1 MLINAYQLSEMFKA
15 QEELNKKFNG
25 ENWRRGLTMGQAKFA
40 FNDEIAEFGQELSG
54 SWKWWKA
61 EKKPLDKQKALFELV
76 DAIHFGMLLVLFRND
91 LSAVLN
97 RVLDPNGPECDMY
110 GQVSDP
116 LNYFLRSVQRFYSAL
131 EFDQLDAS
139 ITGLINVIE
148 TGGKLLDLEPGEVYA
163 AYAAKNKLNHLRV
176 EGGDKYGLYDRSKE
190 TV

>member
-25 ENWRRGLTMGQAKFA
+25 EYWRRALTMGQAKFA
-40 FNDEIAEFGQELSG
+40 FNDEVAEFGQELSG

-61 EKKPLDKQKALFELV
+61 DKKPLDKQKALFELV
-76 DAIHFGMLLVLFRND
+76 DAIHFGMLLVLYRND
-91 LSAVLN
+91 LNAVLT
-97 RVLDPNGPECDMY
+97 RVLDPNGPECTMY
-110 GQVSDP
+110 GRVSDP

-148 TGGKLLDLEPGEVYA
+148 TGGFLLDLTPGEIYG
-163 AYAAKNKLNHLRV
+163 AYLTKNHLNHLRV

-190 TV
+190 VV